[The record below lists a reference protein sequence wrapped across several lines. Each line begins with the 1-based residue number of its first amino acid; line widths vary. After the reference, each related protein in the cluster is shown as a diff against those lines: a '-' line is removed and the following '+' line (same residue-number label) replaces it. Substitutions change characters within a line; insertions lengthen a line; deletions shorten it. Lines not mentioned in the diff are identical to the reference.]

1 MRSGSVAGRI
11 PVVRP
16 PGREDIRW
24 FLIWVGGMA
33 LLWLWDVLF
42 LNRPALLQIQEA
54 VWNTLLGA
62 VLVVIFTLL
71 LGWSSALSLYFLE
84 SRRQRFPYLSLSF
97 LLNLIRSVPQIVGI
111 LVGYVLLT
119 VFIEREIILSSGLH
133 ILWMA
138 FVISLFVFLEL
149 SDVIRERIDFFRKS
163 DFFDAM
169 LCCGVRESRI
179 INVDIL
185 WKNSLSHILH
195 KLIATFGMAIFLQCS
210 IDFIIS
216 VGLSTDVSLANF
228 PRTLGSLLANLDSKQ
243 DILAISSVFTDITYV
258 GRLLTTHLQGVSI
271 ASIIVFT
278 LVCVYKITNG
288 FVKRNRL

>member
-1 MRSGSVAGRI
+1 MRSGGVAGRI

-16 PGREDIRW
+16 PGRGDIRW

-71 LGWSSALSLYFLE
+71 LGWASALSLYFLE

>member
-1 MRSGSVAGRI
+1 MRRVGIAGRV
-11 PVVRP
+11 PVQRA

-24 FLIWVGGMA
+24 ALTWVGGMA
-33 LLWLWDVLF
+33 LLWLWDLLF

-54 VWNTLLGA
+54 FWNTLLGA
-62 VLVVIFTLL
+62 VLVVAFTLL
-71 LGWSSALSLYFLE
+71 LGWSSALGLYFLE
-84 SRRQRFPYLSLSF
+84 SRQQRLPYLSLTF
-97 LLNLIRSVPQIVGI
+97 PLNLVRSVPQMVGI
-111 LVGYVLLT
+111 LAGYVVLTLL
-119 VFIEREIILSSGLH
+119 IEQEIILSSRLH

-138 FVISLFVFLEL
+138 WVISLFTFLEL
-149 SDVIRERIDFFRKS
+149 SDVIRERIDFYRRS

-169 LCCGVRESRI
+169 LCSGIREGRI

-228 PRTLGSLLANLDSKQ
+228 PRTLGSLLASLDSKQ
-243 DILAISSVFTDITYV
+243 DILAISTVFTDISYV
-258 GRLLTTHLQGVSI
+258 GRLLTTHLQGVSV
-271 ASIIVFT
+271 AFTIVFT
-278 LVCVYKITNG
+278 LVCVDKITNG
-288 FVKRNRL
+288 FVKRYGL

>member
-71 LGWSSALSLYFLE
+71 LGWASALSLYFLE

>member
-1 MRSGSVAGRI
+1 M
-11 PVVRP
+11 
-16 PGREDIRW
+16 
-24 FLIWVGGMA
+24 
-33 LLWLWDVLF
+33 
-42 LNRPALLQIQEA
+42 
-54 VWNTLLGA
+54 
-62 VLVVIFTLL
+62 
-71 LGWSSALSLYFLE
+71 
-84 SRRQRFPYLSLSF
+84 
-97 LLNLIRSVPQIVGI
+97 VGI

-119 VFIEREIILSSGLH
+119 VLIEREVILSSGLH
-133 ILWMA
+133 IIWMA
-138 FVISLFVFLEL
+138 GFISLFTFLEL
-149 SDVIRERIDFFRKS
+149 SDVIRERIDFYRKS

-169 LCCGVRESRI
+169 LCCGVREGRI

-228 PRTLGSLLANLDSKQ
+228 PRTLGSLLASLDSKQ
-243 DILAISSVFTDITYV
+243 DILAISTVFTDLTYV
-258 GRLLTTHLQGVSI
+258 GRMLTTHLQGVSV

-288 FVKRNRL
+288 FVKRHRL